1 MKGIKSFKTHPL
13 YRLFSIL
20 SERRKKQFYILICLL
35 IINGLFESFSL
46 VSIIPFITL
55 FLSKDPINNISLIR
69 KISELTSINNE
80 NELFLLITTLFCIFL
95 FFATFFRVFNIWY
108 ISKLT
113 AKVNLDFGDL
123 LFRSN
128 IYQSYESYTKKN
140 SSSIIS
146 LIVEK
151 ISGATS
157 ALSSILS
164 TISSLILVSA
174 IVFSLLIYKWQ
185 ILLFTF
191 LFLYIYY
198 LIIYK
203 KIKEVLYKSGEVI
216 ASNNTKRIRVIQESF
231 SGFRDLVINGT
242 QEIYLNLFNKY
253 ESISKLSNV
262 KSDFFI
268 TFPKYLIEG
277 FCLIIIAILC
287 FIFYEE
293 TASNSFIIPI
303 LASYIYA
310 FQRLLPL
317 TQQIY
322 SGFAGIKYKYA
333 YINALVIE
341 LENIRIQDLKLYSKK
356 NVIFKNNIEFK
367 NISFSYHS
375 KDETKIILSGVN
387 LKIYKGE
394 YIGICGKTGSGK
406 STFLDIFMGLH
417 SPNKGK
423 IFIDNKEVTSAK
435 YNWTSK
441 ISHVS
446 QNIFLKEGSIAEN
459 IAFGKS
465 FLDIDFQLLEKA
477 AKIAHIYDFI
487 KNTKKGFKTYVG
499 ERGITLSGGQKQ
511 RIAIARA
518 IYQKRD
524 ILVLDEATSALDEK
538 TAENIMNSILEMRN
552 DLTILMVTHRLN
564 SLKNCDRIFY
574 VKDKDVFEKERN

>member
-55 FLSKDPINNISLIR
+55 FLSKDPINNIALIR

-151 ISGATS
+151 ISCATS

-216 ASNNTKRIRVIQESF
+216 ASNNTKRIRVIQSPF
-231 SGFRDLVINGT
+231 
-242 QEIYLNLFNKY
+242 Q
-253 ESISKLSNV
+253 
-262 KSDFFI
+262 DF
-268 TFPKYLIEG
+268 
-277 FCLIIIAILC
+277 
-287 FIFYEE
+287 
-293 TASNSFIIPI
+293 
-303 LASYIYA
+303 
-310 FQRLLPL
+310 
-317 TQQIY
+317 
-322 SGFAGIKYKYA
+322 GI
-333 YINALVIE
+333 
-341 LENIRIQDLKLYSKK
+341 
-356 NVIFKNNIEFK
+356 
-367 NISFSYHS
+367 
-375 KDETKIILSGVN
+375 
-387 LKIYKGE
+387 
-394 YIGICGKTGSGK
+394 
-406 STFLDIFMGLH
+406 
-417 SPNKGK
+417 
-423 IFIDNKEVTSAK
+423 
-435 YNWTSK
+435 
-441 ISHVS
+441 
-446 QNIFLKEGSIAEN
+446 
-459 IAFGKS
+459 
-465 FLDIDFQLLEKA
+465 
-477 AKIAHIYDFI
+477 
-487 KNTKKGFKTYVG
+487 
-499 ERGITLSGGQKQ
+499 
-511 RIAIARA
+511 
-518 IYQKRD
+518 
-524 ILVLDEATSALDEK
+524 
-538 TAENIMNSILEMRN
+538 
-552 DLTILMVTHRLN
+552 
-564 SLKNCDRIFY
+564 
-574 VKDKDVFEKERN
+574 